1 MAPITTTEQEDFL
14 DRDEI
19 EVRKVEK
26 YLSMMIKV
34 SVYLFVFME
43 YILLTI
49 IVSAFVRISVL
60 ALTMGSK
67 ILNVTSLN
75 LTYLLDQYP
84 EITMIILFVLVV
96 WLHRYAIKKKEE

>member
-1 MAPITTTEQEDFL
+1 
-14 DRDEI
+14 
-19 EVRKVEK
+19 
-26 YLSMMIKV
+26 MIKV